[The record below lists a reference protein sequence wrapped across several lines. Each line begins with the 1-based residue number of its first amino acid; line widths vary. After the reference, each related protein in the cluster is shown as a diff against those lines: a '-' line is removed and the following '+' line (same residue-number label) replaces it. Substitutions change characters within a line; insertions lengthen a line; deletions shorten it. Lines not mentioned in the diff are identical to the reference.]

1 MSERKSGEGFLRDS
15 RCPEMGERSKTETD
29 GGEVGGNDDDG
40 GDGTRMELRRN
51 PRRGFK
57 VRNFVGRSSGR
68 SEESWSSRTLE
79 LQDSRSGNEFQF
91 ALNVC
96 AL

>member
-1 MSERKSGEGFLRDS
+1 MVWWY
-15 RCPEMGERSKTETD
+15 
-29 GGEVGGNDDDG
+29 GGGDDG
-40 GDGTRMELRRN
+40 GDDDGTRLEFRRN

-57 VRNFVGRSSGR
+57 VQNFVGRSSGR

-79 LQDSRSGNEFQF
+79 LQDSRSGSEFQF

-96 AL
+96 ALKMNLNKLRNNRGKRHYMYT